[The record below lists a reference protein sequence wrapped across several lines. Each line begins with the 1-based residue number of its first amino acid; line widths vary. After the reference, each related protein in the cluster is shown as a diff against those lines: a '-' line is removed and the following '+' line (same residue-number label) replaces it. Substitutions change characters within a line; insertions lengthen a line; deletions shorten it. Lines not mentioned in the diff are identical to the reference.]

1 MRKALFIGNKDQLQ
15 NETVLQLFIY
25 QEKHGQSMESIWCVY
40 VNNAEQAWSA
50 YDEQCVN
57 NEGQAWNEI
66 IGHEVIGMRQGW

>member
-1 MRKALFIGNKDQLQ
+1 
-15 NETVLQLFIY
+15 
-25 QEKHGQSMESIWCVY
+25 MESIWHVY

-50 YDEQCVN
+50 YDKQCVN